1 MPPSQPGPQRRR
13 SCPQGVARSDWQGI
27 LVAHEEWKH
36 TIREAPDGAQGWQ
49 AENTGSGLRAT
60 FDGHGGVVRPAGG
73 DWHWGLELEGYGIGA
88 ERRLVAARTPRVG
101 TNGRRIGYDWDGNL
115 EEWYQNRAA
124 GLEHSYTIRERLG
137 RPGEE
142 APLELWLKVRG
153 ELAAVAVDDDGR
165 GASFGRERGQALL
178 RYAGLKVW
186 DAEGREVAARL
197 ETEGSGE
204 LRLVVEEQTASY
216 PLTIDP
222 TITAQQAYLKASN
235 TEVQD
240 FFGYSVT
247 ISGETVVV
255 GAPYES
261 SNAIGVNGDQLNN
274 LASYSG
280 AAYVFV
286 RNGLTWTQQAYLKA
300 SNTQS
305 REDCFG
311 WSVGISGETIVVGAP
326 QESRNISGVNGNVQ
340 GNTPLWA
347 SSSGAA
353 YIFVRN
359 GSNWIQQAYLKAS
372 NTRAGDKF
380 GTSVAISGE
389 TVVVGSPYEDS
400 DATGVNGNQL
410 GTSASDSGAAYVFFR
425 NGAIWSQQAYLK
437 ASNTE
442 ANDWFGY
449 SVATSGKT
457 VLVGAWAEDSYAKGI
472 DGDQSDNSASDSGA
486 AYIFVRDDINWNQQ
500 AYLKAS
506 NAEPWNRFG
515 WSVALSGER
524 VVIGAHGE
532 SNAVTG
538 VNGDQSGNASRL
550 AQWSGAAYVFL
561 RNGTMWT
568 QEAYLKASN
577 TSVSASFGFSVAISG
592 ERLVVG
598 SHLQSS
604 LAWVSG
610 AAYVFV
616 HNGTSW
622 FEQAF
627 IKASNPDSQDY
638 FGRAVAVSGDTVLV
652 GAAEDDSNATGINGD
667 QFDNSAEN
675 SGAAYVFQAK
685 ALSIANQPIAGV
697 SGGVLLTQPVIV
709 IRD

>member
-1 MPPSQPGPQRRR
+1 M
-13 SCPQGVARSDWQGI
+13 
-27 LVAHEEWKH
+27 
-36 TIREAPDGAQGWQ
+36 
-49 AENTGSGLRAT
+49 
-60 FDGHGGVVRPAGG
+60 
-73 DWHWGLELEGYGIGA
+73 
-88 ERRLVAARTPRVG
+88 
-101 TNGRRIGYDWDGNL
+101 
-115 EEWYQNRAA
+115 
-124 GLEHSYTIRERLG
+124 
-137 RPGEE
+137 
-142 APLELWLKVRG
+142 
-153 ELAAVAVDDDGR
+153 
-165 GASFGRERGQALL
+165 
-178 RYAGLKVW
+178 
-186 DAEGREVAARL
+186 
-197 ETEGSGE
+197 
-204 LRLVVEEQTASY
+204 
-216 PLTIDP
+216 
-222 TITAQQAYLKASN
+222 
-235 TEVQD
+235 
-240 FFGYSVT
+240 
-247 ISGETVVV
+247 VV

-638 FGRAVAVSGDTVLV
+638 FGRAVAVSGNTVLV

-685 ALSIANQPIAGV
+685 ALSIAKQPIAGV

-709 IRD
+709 IRDWTGQISTSEIPPVTVAIKSGEGGTLGGGTTTVDAINGVASFNNLTLSGIVGIDYVLSFSSPQLALVTSNNIRVTAGPASQMAIIAGNNQTAAVATAVSVPPSVVVRDAQGNPVAGIQVTFAIASGGGSLMGLS